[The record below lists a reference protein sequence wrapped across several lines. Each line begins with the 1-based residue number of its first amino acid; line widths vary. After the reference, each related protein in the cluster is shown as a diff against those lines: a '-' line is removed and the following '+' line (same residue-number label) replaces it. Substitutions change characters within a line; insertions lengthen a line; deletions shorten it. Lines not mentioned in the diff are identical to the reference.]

1 MWQSVIVETK
11 DQMMPPPSPQLL
23 NSAASP
29 PERIVG
35 QWTYCGGGESTYIP
49 PHNLY
54 LPLLTILP
62 NRSVMRGVLFTLQT
76 RESTVSYF
84 PIFNLGCGKKTMK
97 QEILRRT
104 LPVGLS
110 VLFPLRHKMTKV
122 PGPPCHIRYQT
133 KIAIYCPQGSGT
145 LHQQL
150 TILHYLALFYII
162 LHYLAPSFTILHH
175 LALFCS
181 ILHYLA
187 LSCTILQ

>member
-76 RESTVSYF
+76 REFTVSYF

-133 KIAIYCPQGSGT
+133 TKRLGSAGVISFFPNIGSAWSSLLCYWNDFPLFGFVKIAHPEPK
-145 LHQQL
+145 LHWL
-150 TILHYLALFYII
+150 EDRSIFEE
-162 LHYLAPSFTILHH
+162 P
-175 LALFCS
+175 CS
-181 ILHYLA
+181 NK
-187 LSCTILQ
+187 